1 MSVELRWR
9 QVGLADLPAITAL
22 HTAAVATDGGSPFA
36 AAEWL
41 LRRWYLDHVDASLAA
56 FRGDELIGI
65 SARRAPGLPAGA
77 PWKIAG
83 LVAPGHR
90 GQGLGARLL
99 DFALDGTAADAAVLV
114 ETESLTQAADVLY
127 RSRGLRQS
135 FAEDVM
141 SMPLA
146 RRPPVAP
153 AEPGVRF
160 TEWTGPVA
168 RRFFAVWQAA
178 FRERPGFPGWPAGT
192 WIERTSADED
202 FRADWSLLASA
213 GGVDLGFIVAAAG
226 GWIVQVGVIPAARG
240 RRISAL
246 LIAEVC
252 RRMIAAGQTRA
263 VLTVNVNNG
272 SAIAVYERIGFT
284 RTGRRARYERGRV
297 AG

>member
-65 SARRAPGLPAGA
+65 SARRAPSRPAGA

-99 DFALDGTAADAAVLV
+99 DFALDGAAADAAVLV

-141 SMPLA
+141 THAACPAPSGYA
-146 RRPPVAP
+146 RRTRCPVH
-153 AEPGVRF
+153 RMDR
-160 TEWTGPVA
+160 A
-168 RRFFAVWQAA
+168 RR
-178 FRERPGFPGWPAGT
+178 
-192 WIERTSADED
+192 
-202 FRADWSLLASA
+202 
-213 GGVDLGFIVAAAG
+213 
-226 GWIVQVGVIPAARG
+226 
-240 RRISAL
+240 
-246 LIAEVC
+246 AEVF
-252 RRMIAAGQTRA
+252 R
-263 VLTVNVNNG
+263 
-272 SAIAVYERIGFT
+272 
-284 RTGRRARYERGRV
+284 RV
-297 AG
+297 AGSVSGAPRISRLAGRHMDRADNR